1 MLRLLA
7 VVLTA
12 LLAATALPGSAL
24 AANPNVDVDLGGSG
38 DQFVV
43 KGAIVLEPG
52 ERAGTLVT
60 IDGPITI
67 PRGAVVR
74 EDVLAVD
81 GTVRIA
87 GTVRGDVVTLGGRA
101 ILEPTAV
108 VGGGVSWVSERPRVA
123 PGARVADGVDQVDA
137 DVGSAVPFLA
147 SAWWWVAVSL
157 STLALGLLALWLA
170 PRAGDAIATQMRTG
184 WGPAIG
190 VGFVLA
196 LLLPFAAVL
205 AIATLVGVP
214 FGVGLLL
221 SALPLAALGYV
232 TGAWVLGRLLVAA
245 PRSRALAFLAGWAIL
260 RGIAALPVVGLLG
273 FLVASVFGL
282 GALAWTTWRARGI
295 PGGPE
300 APVAPA
306 L

>member
-12 LLAATALPGSAL
+12 LLTAAALPGAAL
-24 AANPNVDVDLGGSG
+24 GANPDVNVDLGGAG

-43 KGAIVLEPG
+43 KGAIKLQPG

-60 IDGPITI
+60 IDGPITV

-74 EDVLAVD
+74 DDVLAVD

-87 GTVRGDVVTLGGRA
+87 GTVRGDVVTIGGRA

-108 VGGGVSWVSERPRVA
+108 VGGGVSWVSERPQVA
-123 PGARVADGVDQVDA
+123 PGARVADGVEKVDA
-137 DVGSAVPFLA
+137 DIDSAVPFLA
-147 SAWWWVAVSL
+147 SVWWWVAVSL
-157 STLALGLLALWLA
+157 STLALGLLLLWLG
-170 PRAGDAIATQMRTG
+170 PRAADAVSRQMRTG

-196 LLLPFAAVL
+196 LLLPFVAVL

-214 FGVGLLL
+214 CGVGLLL
-221 SALPLAALGYV
+221 ALLPLAALGYV
-232 TGAWVLGRLLVAA
+232 TSAWVLGRLLIGE
-245 PRSRALAFLAGWAIL
+245 PRNRALAFLAGWAIL
-260 RGIAALPVVGLLG
+260 RGVAALPVIGVLG
-273 FLVASVFGL
+273 FVVASVFGL
-282 GALAWTTWRARGI
+282 GALAWSSWRARTI
-295 PGGPE
+295 AGGPE

-306 L
+306 I